1 MSYLTAWGL
10 PESHKKRPK
19 KSKFDQRV
27 GMAFHTVKIV
37 RLFTLKKTSN
47 QKKSGGKKGYNL
59 AKYVI
64 T

>member
-10 PESHKKRPK
+10 PKVKKRPK

-37 RLFTLKKTSN
+37 RLFTLKN
-47 QKKSGGKKGYNL
+47 QKKSRGKKGYNL